1 MKWTENY
8 SKKAQK
14 FFGKKQ
20 QNKQIVESELK
31 KLIQGYNGETVSI
44 NIISLK
50 GEWAGYYRIRKGDIR
65 IILLVDEQNMHI
77 EVHDVNFRGSIYS
90 K

>member
-1 MKWTENY
+1 LE
-8 SKKAQK
+8 
-14 FFGKKQ
+14 KKQ
-20 QNKQIVESELK
+20 QNKHLVDSELK

-50 GEWAGYYRIRKGDIR
+50 GEWEGYYRIRKGDIR
-65 IILLVDEQNMHI
+65 IIILIDEQNKHI
-77 EVHDVNFRGSIYS
+77 KVHDINFRGNIYS

>member
-1 MKWTENY
+1 ME
-8 SKKAQK
+8 
-14 FFGKKQ
+14 KKQ
-20 QNKQIVESELK
+20 QNKHLVDSELK

-50 GEWAGYYRIRKGDIR
+50 GEWEGYYRIRKGDIR
-65 IILLVDEQNMHI
+65 IIILIDEQNKHI
-77 EVHDVNFRGSIYS
+77 KVHDINFRGNIYS